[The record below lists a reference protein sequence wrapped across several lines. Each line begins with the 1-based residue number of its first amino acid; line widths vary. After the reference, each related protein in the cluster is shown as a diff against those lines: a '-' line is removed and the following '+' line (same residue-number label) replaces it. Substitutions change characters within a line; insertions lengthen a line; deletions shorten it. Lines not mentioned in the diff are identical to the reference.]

1 MATLKFSRGEASQ
14 HRGSRQG
21 TGVHSSCYGRG
32 RSPLRL
38 ARRTLA
44 RHSSIVWTAIPV
56 AGWPKTQKHCQS
68 LGGCTA
74 PVQAAL

>member
-21 TGVHSSCYGRG
+21 TRVHSSCYGRG
-32 RSPLRL
+32 RCLSLRL

-44 RHSSIVWTAIPV
+44 RHSGTVWTPIP
-56 AGWPKTQKHCQS
+56 
-68 LGGCTA
+68 
-74 PVQAAL
+74 